1 MEMDDKSRKTDD
13 IKERVLP
20 KSPSKQKS
28 ITTKKKTIDKCNNT
42 NMVTLEMHNNI
53 KNTINKMDDEI
64 AQFAK
69 RYEQE

>member
-1 MEMDDKSRKTDD
+1 MDDMSRKTDD

-42 NMVTLEMHNNI
+42 NMVTL
-53 KNTINKMDDEI
+53 
-64 AQFAK
+64 
-69 RYEQE
+69 